1 MATRNPPPTP
11 MAVLRGH
18 VAPINSV
25 SFVADGER
33 SQLLL
38 SGSADGTLKVWDLST
53 RREKYSIQAHS
64 KAGILHTAT
73 QGSSIISHGRDGM
86 IKWWDMA
93 DGDMR
98 ESRSV
103 ACGSYTFTK
112 THVIDENLLLVPTEH
127 AEMIALVDLRAS
139 DLHPSIVLNG
149 STLKAGMCMSLA
161 FLPSSST
168 LGYPCVG
175 FEGGSVSLFD
185 MRSVTPLLS
194 HSITTSSLLCM
205 DVVSSTST
213 LLCGSSGPELFAAV
227 MDPSTATAT
236 SQSIYHGKKDGFS
249 AVSNR
254 SDARIFATAGW
265 DHHVRVFHRTFK
277 PLATLKYHT
286 ESVYSVHFSPDNRL
300 LASASKD
307 HKIAL
312 WSIYPPSN
320 N

>member
-127 AEMIALVDLRAS
+127 AEMVCFLSTPRIDVAVEDIPKR
-139 DLHPSIVLNG
+139 PS
-149 STLKAGMCMSLA
+149 TAPPGMCMSLA

-175 FEGGSVSLFD
+175 FEGGPVSLFD

-265 DHHVRVFHRTFK
+265 DHQ
-277 PLATLKYHT
+277 
-286 ESVYSVHFSPDNRL
+286 YSPACTSSSL
-300 LASASKD
+300 TSL
-307 HKIAL
+307 
-312 WSIYPPSN
+312 
-320 N
+320 